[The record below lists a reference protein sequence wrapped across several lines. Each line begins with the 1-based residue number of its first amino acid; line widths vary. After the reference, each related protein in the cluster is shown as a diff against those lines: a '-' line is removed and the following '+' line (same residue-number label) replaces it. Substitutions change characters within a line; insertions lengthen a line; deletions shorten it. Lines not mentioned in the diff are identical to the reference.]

1 MERFLLNT
9 TEYQRFYN
17 CNTYSVDVIP
27 LEQRQNVVLGSL
39 SVFIGIVEMVV
50 SF

>member
-17 CNTYSVDVIP
+17 CNTYSVDAIP
-27 LEQRQNVVLGSL
+27 LEQRQHVVLGSL
-39 SVFIGIVEMVV
+39 FMFIGIVEMV